1 MQWGVCAWCARVCV
15 HVCVHASV
23 RVCNGVDRVW
33 PPGVRDAVS
42 GASFPGMSVL
52 PHHVVSPGRAS
63 SLCGTVRR
71 VALAWPTVSASP
83 RAPWPALLGPELRGG
98 QSAPGEARLGGI
110 GAEGPEGRCPGGP
123 GAVLDQRVPGNCQ
136 LCPRPL
142 AVPWS
147 LLHSASHPASE
158 VPRSQDSLPGG

>member
-1 MQWGVCAWCARVCV
+1 MHACACTSVCTRPCVCAMGWTEC
-15 HVCVHASV
+15 
-23 RVCNGVDRVW
+23 G
-33 PPGVRDAVS
+33 PQVS
-42 GASFPGMSVL
+42 GTPCRVHRSPGMSAL

-158 VPRSQDSLPGG
+158 VPRSQDSLPRG